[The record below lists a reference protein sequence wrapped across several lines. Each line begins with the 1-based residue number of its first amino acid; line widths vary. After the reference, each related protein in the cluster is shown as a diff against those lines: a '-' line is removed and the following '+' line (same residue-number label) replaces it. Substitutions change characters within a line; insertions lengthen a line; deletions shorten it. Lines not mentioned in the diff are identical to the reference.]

1 MNAAAVATILSD
13 VVDPELGI
21 DIVALGL
28 VYGIDIDAETIRVE
42 MAMTSPDCPMADS
55 IVRAAASRLAHAA
68 DGRELSFAVVDAPE
82 WSIAMADQNALRRL
96 GLVR

>member
-1 MNAAAVATILSD
+1 MLSTR
-13 VVDPELGI
+13 LGI

-55 IVRAAASRLAHAA
+55 IVRAASRLAQAA

-96 GLVR
+96 GMVR